1 MEERQ
6 SYLDKLIGS
15 EGLKTDIRVSL
26 PVSAYVYIGLALFVG
41 IVASRIVSKTLID
54 K

>member
-1 MEERQ
+1 M
-6 SYLDKLIGS
+6 SSFVDKLVGE

-26 PVSAYVYIGLALFVG
+26 PVSAYVYLGVALFVG
-41 IVASRIVSKTLID
+41 TVAARLVAKALIE